1 MKSKRALATAAAAV
15 CAAAC
20 TSQAMAAPYADLR
33 NIGAQANWSI
43 TPDDATLRYNDSFNN
58 NDPQTGGSYLGG
70 YVAPSPLYSVSGSVA
85 GAETLPGDYPNA
97 PQLIGEELGQLRFT
111 KANGTTP
118 TLLTVNG
125 VQYSN
130 SSNYIRMNGPTLDGV
145 PSTLFHMGQRS
156 FAASAAW
163 DFSTPDPGMRYG
175 ARFTDANIGDDGFDD
190 LISLDVIN
198 NGGIAALQLRRIAG
212 SETTGSRTITEVETR
227 SFASGLTSGYELAD
241 INLIAMHLYWFG
253 DIKQVAAEVEMLRIS
268 DGGATIEQVG
278 RINFNNRYTIFNG
291 PDRFTRYQVGA
302 QWSEEIKQPI
312 PEPSSWALMT
322 LGLAGLGF
330 AARRRGAKR

>member
-1 MKSKRALATAAAAV
+1 MKSKRIVATAAAAA

-20 TSQAMAAPYADLR
+20 ASQAMAAPYADLR
-33 NIGAQANWSI
+33 NIGAQANWST

-58 NDPQTGGSYLGG
+58 SDPQTGGSYLGG
-70 YVAPSPLYSVSGSVA
+70 YVAPSPLYFVSGSVA

-97 PQLIGEELGQLRFT
+97 PQQIGEELGQLRFT
-111 KANGTTP
+111 KANGTAPTP
-118 TLLTVNG
+118 LTVNG

-130 SSNYIRMNGPTLDGV
+130 SSNFIRMNGPTFNGS
-145 PSTLFHMGQRS
+145 PTTLFHRGQRS

-163 DFSTPDPGMRYG
+163 DFSTPDVGMRYG

-212 SETTGSRTITEVETR
+212 SETTGSRTITDVETR
-227 SFASGLTSGYELAD
+227 SFASGLNSGYTLAD

-253 DIKQVAAEVEMLRIS
+253 DTKQVEAEVEMLRIS

-278 RINFNNRYTIFNG
+278 EIKFSNRYTIFNG
-291 PDRFTRYQVGA
+291 PDTFTRYQVGA

-312 PEPSSWALMT
+312 PEPSSWAMMA

-330 AARRRGAKR
+330 AARRRGATR